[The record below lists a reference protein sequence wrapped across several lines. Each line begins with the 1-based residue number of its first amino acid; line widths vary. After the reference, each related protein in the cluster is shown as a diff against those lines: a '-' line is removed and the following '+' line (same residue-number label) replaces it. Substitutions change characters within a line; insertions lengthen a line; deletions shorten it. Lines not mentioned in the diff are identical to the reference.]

1 MKRKI
6 YLNMQTLEEAR
17 RLLFDR
23 FGESET
29 EEELLD
35 ARDALGRVTTQPVT
49 AALSSPRFHSAAM
62 DGFAVVAEDTFGA
75 TDETPVTLDIGSD
88 QAVPINTGFP
98 MPEDKNAVVMV
109 EHILLSDDGQHGII
123 RSAVYP
129 WQNVRKVGEDIV
141 ATELLFPAHHILGSA
156 DLAAL
161 LTGGRATV
169 AVQKKPRLVI
179 MPTGTELVFLEK
191 DNQQIPA
198 GKTIESNSAVLAA
211 MAVESGAEVDI
222 SPVVQDS
229 YKTLKASIQEAAFSD
244 ADIVVINAGSS
255 AGSADYTL
263 PIIEEL
269 GEVLVHGVTIM
280 PGKPTI
286 LGVINDKPVIGNPG
300 FPVSAII
307 SFKQF
312 VVPLL
317 YSFQG
322 IEEPKIETITAI
334 SAKNLPSRSG
344 MEEFRRMITGKIGER
359 YVTVPMRKG
368 AGAITTL
375 TRANSIL
382 RIPMGREG
390 VNKNDK
396 VKVEP
401 LRSVSQ
407 LKKTILC
414 TGSHDLCLDLIHNEL
429 KKQAVSYPLA
439 STHVGSLGGI
449 MAIKEGTTH
458 IAGSHLLDPDSG
470 EYNTVAVN
478 RYITDREISLITLAH
493 RQQGLMVLPGNPKNI
508 LSIGDLAGGDIS
520 FVNRQAGSGTRVLF
534 DYRLEQ
540 DELDPDT
547 IIGYDNEE
555 YTHMAVAVSVLSEKS
570 DAGLGILGAARALKL
585 DFVPIVEERYDLIIP
600 TEFLE
605 LDMIRQLLNILNSND
620 FKKQVETIGGYST
633 RETGKQVT
641 LSKENN
647 PDTRQ

>member
-1 MKRKI
+1 
-6 YLNMQTLEEAR
+6 MQTLEDAQK
-17 RLLFDR
+17 LLWDR
-23 FGESET
+23 FSNTYTAEET
-29 EEELLD
+29 IN
-35 ARDALGRVTTQPVT
+35 AREALGRVTSRPVT

-62 DGFAVVAEDTFGA
+62 DGFAVMAEDTFGA
-75 TDETPVTLDIGSD
+75 TDESPITLDIGSG
-88 QAVPINTGFP
+88 QAIPINTGFP

-109 EHILLSDDGQHGII
+109 EHVLLSDDQQSGTI
-123 RSAVYP
+123 RAAVYP
-129 WQNVRKVGEDIV
+129 WQHVRKVGEDIV
-141 ATELLFPAHHILGSA
+141 ATELLFPSHHVLAAA

-169 AVQKKPRLVI
+169 QVRKKPRLAI
-179 MPTGTELVFLEK
+179 LPTGSELVYLDD
-191 DNQQIPA
+191 DNQEIEA

-211 MAVESGAEVDI
+211 MVLEAGGEAEV
-222 SPVVQDS
+222 SPVVKDD
-229 YKTLKASIQEAAFSD
+229 YDTLKDSIQQAAFSK

-286 LGVINDKPVIGNPG
+286 LGIINDKPVIGNPG
-300 FPVSAII
+300 YPVSAII

-312 VVPLL
+312 VVPLIYKL
-317 YSFQG
+317 QG
-322 IEEPKIETITAI
+322 IEEERVETISAI
-334 SAKNLPSRSG
+334 AAKNLPSRSG
-344 MEEFRRMITGKIGER
+344 MEEFRRMITGRIGDHF
-359 YVTVPMRKG
+359 VTVPMRKG

-382 RIPMGREG
+382 RIPLGNEG
-390 VNKNDK
+390 INKNDP
-396 VKVEP
+396 VEVEP
-401 LRSVSQ
+401 LRPISQ
-407 LKKTILC
+407 LERTILC

-429 KKQAVSYPLA
+429 KQLSPPYPLA

-470 EYNTVAVN
+470 EYNTRAVN
-478 RYITDREISLITLAH
+478 RYIPGRDISLITLVH

-508 LSIGDLAGGDIS
+508 QSISNLANGSFS

-540 DELDPDT
+540 DGIDGDA

-555 YTHMAVAVSVLSEKS
+555 YTHMAVAVSVLSGKT
-570 DAGLGILGAARALKL
+570 DAGLGILAAARALKL

-605 LDMIRQLLNILNSND
+605 LEMISQLLSIINSAA
-620 FKKQVETIGGYST
+620 FKKKVETMGGYST
-633 RETGKQVT
+633 RETGKEIT
-641 LSKENN
+641 LSG
-647 PDTRQ
+647 

>member
-6 YLNMQTLEEAR
+6 YLNMQTLAEAR
-17 RLLFDR
+17 RLLFER
-23 FGESET
+23 FSKTIT
-29 EEELLD
+29 EEETIG
-35 ARDALGRVTTQPVT
+35 AREALGRVTAQPVK
-49 AALSSPRFHSAAM
+49 AKLSSPRFHSAAM

-75 TDETPVTLDIGSD
+75 TDESPITLDIASG

-98 MPEDKNAVVMV
+98 MPEDKNSVVMV
-109 EHILLSDDGQHGII
+109 ENVLLSDDQQAATI
-123 RSAVYP
+123 RAAVYP
-129 WQNVRKVGEDIV
+129 WQHVRKVGEDIV
-141 ATELLFPAHHILGSA
+141 ATELLFPAHHVLGSA

-169 AVQKKPRLVI
+169 SVLKKPRLLI
-179 MPTGTELVFLEK
+179 LPTGSELVFLEK
-191 DNQQIPA
+191 DGQDIPD

-211 MAVESGAEVDI
+211 MAIEAGADVDI
-222 SPVVQDS
+222 TPVVKDD
-229 YKTLKASIQEAAFSD
+229 YDTLKDHISAAANSEANM
-244 ADIVVINAGSS
+244 VVINAGSS

-286 LGVINDKPVIGNPG
+286 LGVINNKPVIGNPG
-300 FPVSAII
+300 YPVSAII

-317 YSFQG
+317 YLFQG
-322 IEEPKIETITAI
+322 IEEPKPETITAI

-344 MEEFRRMITGKIGER
+344 MEEFRRMITGRIGNQ

-390 VNKNDK
+390 VNKNDP
-396 VKVEP
+396 VEVEP

-407 LKKTILC
+407 LEKTILC

-429 KKQAVSYPLA
+429 KKQTVSYPLA

-449 MAIKEGTTH
+449 MAIKARTTH

-478 RYITDREISLITLAH
+478 RYIGDREISLITLAH

-508 LSIGDLAGGDIS
+508 LSIGDMADGGFT

-540 DELDPDT
+540 DGIDPDT

-555 YTHMAVAVSVLSEKS
+555 YTHMAVAVSVLSGKS

-605 LDMIRQLLNILNSND
+605 LEMIKRLLSIINSTG
-620 FKKQVETIGGYST
+620 FKKQVEALGGYST
-633 RETGKQVT
+633 RDTGREVT
-641 LSKENN
+641 L
-647 PDTRQ
+647 PG